1 MGVTSGRPGPNADGK
16 VGEFEDQLAEFP
28 GDTRGGTAAV
38 GYRGYRCGYH
48 HDHDDD
54 DDDHDDHDD
63 DDDDDHDHDHDDD
76 DHHDHHSSSFVI
88 IRHHS
93 SSFVIIRHHSSSF
106 VIIRHHSSSF
116 VIIRH
121 HSSSFVII
129 INPKNH
135 IMIFSVLD
143 VSAIRSY
150 TGSLQLAGA
159 LPSFTKNSTIA
170 SWQSQASSPNKKFT
184 SPTNKALL

>member
-1 MGVTSGRPGPNADGK
+1 LGVTSGRPGPNADGK
-16 VGEFEDQLAEFP
+16 VGELEDQLAEFP

-48 HDHDDD
+48 HDHD
-54 DDDHDDHDD
+54 HDD
-63 DDDDDHDHDHDDD
+63 DDADDHH

-88 IRHHS
+88 I
-93 SSFVIIRHHSSSF
+93 
-106 VIIRHHSSSF
+106 
-116 VIIRH
+116 
-121 HSSSFVII
+121 
-129 INPKNH
+129 INRKNH

-159 LPSFTKNSTIA
+159 LASFTKNSTRIMA
-170 SWQSQASSPNKKFT
+170 ISGSFPQKVHLPNK
-184 SPTNKALL
+184 

>member
-1 MGVTSGRPGPNADGK
+1 MLMAKSANSKINSRSSLAIREEGLRQSAIAVT
-16 VGEFEDQLAEFP
+16 V
-28 GDTRGGTAAV
+28 V
-38 GYRGYRCGYH
+38 
-48 HDHDDD
+48 
-54 DDDHDDHDD
+54 
-63 DDDDDHDHDHDDD
+63 
-76 DHHDHHSSSFVI
+76 VI
-88 IRHHS
+88 IMIMMMMMMMMIIMIMIMMMMIIMI
-93 SSFVIIRHHSSSF
+93 IIRHHSSSF